1 MVKCACFCSP
11 KLEYRNKALLE
22 EKKHL
27 NASTEFKGSEHSVNK
42 RESPDVPNQHEMVIL
57 RDGREIADGNTESSA
72 SDIKNSD
79 SIIQAEVEICY
90 SA

>member
-1 MVKCACFCSP
+1 M
-11 KLEYRNKALLE
+11 
-22 EKKHL
+22 
-27 NASTEFKGSEHSVNK
+27 NK

-57 RDGREIADGNTESSA
+57 RDGREIGNVSMSSLLIRMNAFSCDAADRNTESSA

>member
-1 MVKCACFCSP
+1 MA
-11 KLEYRNKALLE
+11 A
-22 EKKHL
+22 
-27 NASTEFKGSEHSVNK
+27 
-42 RESPDVPNQHEMVIL
+42 
-57 RDGREIADGNTESSA
+57 ADGNTESSA